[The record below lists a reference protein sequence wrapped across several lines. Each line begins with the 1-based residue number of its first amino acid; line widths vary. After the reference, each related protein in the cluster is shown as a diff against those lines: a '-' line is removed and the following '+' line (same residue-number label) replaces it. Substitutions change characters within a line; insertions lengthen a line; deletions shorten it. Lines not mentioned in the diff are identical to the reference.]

1 MTAKLFTVLS
11 IVTFSFR
18 FQASWR
24 QTLNSLKSPRIAA
37 KLSLH
42 FLFSQV
48 SLLSNRRNCVSF
60 RKCVLLIFALNSVV
74 HDGCAINQQH
84 VPDIKISVNLQKVQK
99 VINGMIHQ
107 HLQHTKNMI
116 KLFLVFENLNIKLIF
131 LDIIM

>member
-37 KLSLH
+37 KLSLL
-42 FLFSQV
+42 FLFSRV
-48 SLLSNRRNCVSF
+48 PLLSNRRNRVSS